1 MKVCILGNNLTSL
14 TLAKTLVNLE
24 INVEALYI
32 KKKSIINKTRTIG
45 ISKNNINFFNE
56 KIININQLLW
66 KIKKIEIFS
75 DNLTG
80 EKLINFEKKKRATF
94 LNF

>member
-32 KKKSIINKTRTIG
+32 KKKSIITKNRTIG
-45 ISKNNINFFNE
+45 ISKSNINFFNE
-56 KIININQLLW
+56 KIINISQLLW
-66 KIKKIEIFS
+66 KIKKIEIFC

-80 EKLINFEKKKRATF
+80 EKLINFEKKKRTTF
-94 LNF
+94 FNC